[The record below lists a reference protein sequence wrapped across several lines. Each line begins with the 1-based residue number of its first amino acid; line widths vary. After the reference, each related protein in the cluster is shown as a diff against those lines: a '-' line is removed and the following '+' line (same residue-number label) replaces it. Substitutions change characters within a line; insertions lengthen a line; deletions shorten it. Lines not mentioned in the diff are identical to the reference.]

1 MENVDKRV
9 LKVLKSI
16 NSIGNFENSSNF
28 LVDGLV
34 DSLDIIRLI
43 TLLETEFEISIN
55 ALDILPE
62 NFDSIKN
69 ITKLIK
75 QKIAIKQ
82 IYK

>member
-55 ALDILPE
+55 ALDIVPE

>member
-1 MENVDKRV
+1 MENLDKRV
-9 LKVLKSI
+9 LKVLKTI

-55 ALDILPE
+55 ALDIVPE
-62 NFDSIKN
+62 NFDSIN
-69 ITKLIK
+69 SIIKLINSK
-75 QKIAIKQ
+75 K
-82 IYK
+82 

>member
-16 NSIGNFENSSNF
+16 NSIGNFENSNNF

-55 ALDILPE
+55 ALDIVPE
-62 NFDSIKN
+62 NFDSIN
-69 ITKLIK
+69 SIIKLINSK
-75 QKIAIKQ
+75 N
-82 IYK
+82 

>member
-1 MENVDKRV
+1 MENVDKRL

-16 NSIGNFENSSNF
+16 NSIGNFENSSNLF
-28 LVDGLV
+28 VDGLV

-43 TLLETEFEISIN
+43 TLLETGFEISIN
-55 ALDILPE
+55 ALDIVPE

>member
-1 MENVDKRV
+1 MENLDKRV
-9 LKVLKSI
+9 LKVLKII
-16 NSIGNFENSSNF
+16 NSIGNFENSNNF

-75 QKIAIKQ
+75 QKIAIKK

>member
-9 LKVLKSI
+9 LKVLKTI

-55 ALDILPE
+55 ALDIVPE
-62 NFDSIKN
+62 NFDSIN
-69 ITKLIK
+69 SIIKLINSK
-75 QKIAIKQ
+75 N
-82 IYK
+82 

>member
-1 MENVDKRV
+1 MENINKKV
-9 LKVLKSI
+9 LEVLKSI

-75 QKIAIKQ
+75 QKIAIKK